1 VDLANRKIQ
10 NNGKKKKKILA
21 NFFMTINLTMDQKNI
36 QEFYYVFED
45 LMTSQKK
52 INGFFNLYE
61 K

>member
-1 VDLANRKIQ
+1 
-10 NNGKKKKKILA
+10 
-21 NFFMTINLTMDQKNI
+21 MTINLTMDQKNI